1 VFVAP
6 AASYAV
12 KKAYEFVTTGT
23 PNNPAFPAQWCD
35 GLLRALPG
43 VPGFVSHRR
52 EWVIHSLDPSVGG
65 TGPHGLTVRH
75 DGLRQTCH
83 GVHRIPLPTFVTI
96 AKRPSDRQQ
105 DEERHTPDLRF

>member
-1 VFVAP
+1 MCPGFASWSSLSHRGRREGRVFFAP

-65 TGPHGLTVRH
+65 TGPHDFAVRT
-75 DGLRQTCH
+75 GA
-83 GVHRIPLPTFVTI
+83 FVACANASI
-96 AKRPSDRQQ
+96 A
-105 DEERHTPDLRF
+105 